1 MYCHVWHKR
10 TALYMCF
17 SGEIRFPMGGNLNFL
32 RRKLQFPFEE
42 TLVST
47 KKNRRVSLRGATFL
61 RHVVFL
67 LTGNSQNSF
76 LIQQNNNIMPAKN
89 LILEKAERNVCPDF
103 PFVTIRG
110 TYYVRAF
117 REASVSVGYISGDIA
132 VGIFVQSTVSS
143 PYTYT
148 R

>member
-47 KKNRRVSLRGATFL
+47 KRNRRMSLRGATFL

-67 LTGNSQNSF
+67 LTGNCQNSF

-89 LILEKAERNVCPDF
+89 LILEKTERNIRSDF
-103 PFVTIRG
+103 PFIS
-110 TYYVRAF
+110 F
-117 REASVSVGYISGDIA
+117 RSTNYISTFNKTSIS
-132 VGIFVQSTVSS
+132 I
-143 PYTYT
+143 
-148 R
+148 